1 MVAPEIEF
9 EDDILGGIQCLASLA
24 EPVVTVVSCPLDNLW
39 TDMFQESFSLLFA
52 ENIVYIIQY
61 MEENVVISA
70 ESHLLV
76 CRCRAHDVTVEIRL
90 ALVGYA
96 QKMGKLV
103 GVGGR
108 IIVGENIAVKGEFA
122 EERSHA
128 SGYASHRAEG
138 CEHHRLG
145 MRMLIERLVDAFP
158 VSYFIIFLQNC
169 IPHPVLQGIIHDAIR
184 ENALP
189 GIAERCIAESVEA
202 ICVLIGKFLNLA
214 FDTSTGFIPI
224 L

>member
-9 EDDILGGIQCLASLA
+9 EDEILSGIQCLASLA
-24 EPVVTVVSCPLDNLW
+24 EPVTAVVSCPLDNLG
-39 TDMFQESFSLLFA
+39 TDMLQESFSLLFA
-52 ENIVYIIQY
+52 KNIKNIVQY
-61 MEENVVISA
+61 MEENMVISA
-70 ESHLLV
+70 ESHLLI

-90 ALVGYA
+90 ALVGYS
-96 QKMGKLV
+96 QEVGKLV

-128 SGYASHRAEG
+128 SGYASHRTEG

-145 MRMLIERLVDAFP
+145 MWMLVERPVDAFP
-158 VSYFIIFLQNC
+158 VSYFIIFFQNR
-169 IPHPVLQGIIHDAIR
+169 IPYSVLQAIIHDAIR

-189 GIAERCIAESVEA
+189 GIA
-202 ICVLIGKFLNLA
+202 
-214 FDTSTGFIPI
+214 
-224 L
+224 